1 MIFKILKKSIEAMGF
16 KLIEKNLVKNDRL
29 ISQHSF
35 LNTEKFF
42 EYLFTLNKIDFII
55 QIGANDGKRF
65 DIINKFIKKYKPKA
79 IFLEPIKSNFESL
92 KKNYFGQENLLFE
105 NYALSVNNK
114 ISELYKVD
122 ENKLKIYDD
131 HVVGITSF
139 DKKHLIKHGIDRKH
153 IIKEAVKTI
162 SITDLIKK
170 HSIKNFDL
178 LLIDT
183 EGYDGEIVNEFF
195 NKSNIRPII
204 IFEYIHVKNKTLEN
218 TLNIIK
224 EKKYFFFKLEENLI
238 CYPFEKEP
246 NFKFG

>member
-1 MIFKILKKSIEAMGF
+1 MIYKILKKLIEAMGF

-29 ISQHSF
+29 ISKYSF

-42 EYLFTLNKIDFII
+42 EYLFTLNKINFII
-55 QIGANDGKRF
+55 QIGANDGVRF
-65 DIINKFIKKYKPKA
+65 DVINGFIKKYKPKV
-79 IFLEPIKSNFESL
+79 IFLEPIKSNFEKL
-92 KKNYFGQENLLFE
+92 KKNYLGQENLLFE
-105 NYALSVNNK
+105 NYAISVNNK
-114 ISELYKVD
+114 INELFKVN
-122 ENKLKIYDD
+122 ENKLKIYDE
-131 HVVGITSF
+131 HVIGITSF
-139 DKKHLIKHGIDRKH
+139 DKKHLIKHGINKKH
-153 IIKEAVKTI
+153 IIKETVNTI

-183 EGYDGEIVNEFF
+183 EGYDGEIVSEFL

-204 IFEYIHVKNKTLEN
+204 VFEYIHVKNKILRN

-224 EKKYFFFKLEENLI
+224 EKKYFFFKLEENII